1 MDEGKVRHKVWG
13 VWRAGV
19 PTQKIPDGWFT
30 KPLNK
35 QAPVVQ
41 AEIVMALNII
51 GRRLE
56 KGIY

>member
-1 MDEGKVRHKVWG
+1 